1 MIAHA
6 DPRFIAKEQT
16 RQAQN
21 NAQMTINA
29 VLWQIIKEQASVE
42 EGEEEHDAVLT
53 VPFSE
58 LKDIPE
64 GMTLEVLHNKE
75 DEAFLIK
82 ATVKEKKNIIL
93 PGQG

>member
-6 DPRFIAKEQT
+6 DPRFIAKEQA

-29 VLWQIIKEQASVE
+29 VLWQIIHQSVVEDDE
-42 EGEEEHDAVLT
+42 ERDAVMT
-53 VPFSE
+53 IPFEE
-58 LKDIPE
+58 LEDIPT

-75 DEAFLIK
+75 DKTILIK
-82 ATVKEKKNIIL
+82 ATVKETKNIIL